1 MKELGLKVLFNNC
14 KNIRNNCVLSMYIIR
29 SSNYSG
35 LKSNA
40 HFQIN
45 RKLVLHNNI
54 FHEIITDHG
63 QILKKTQTGYIQ

>member
-1 MKELGLKVLFNNC
+1 
-14 KNIRNNCVLSMYIIR
+14 MY
-29 SSNYSG
+29 NVHTSG

-54 FHEIITDHG
+54 FHEIITDTSNG
-63 QILKKTQTGYIQ
+63 QILKKNRQDTFRKEDGIIGKMMILFLYKHPQSS

>member
-1 MKELGLKVLFNNC
+1 
-14 KNIRNNCVLSMYIIR
+14 MYILR

-54 FHEIITDHG
+54 FHEIITDTANG
-63 QILKKTQTGYIQ
+63 QILKKTDRIHSEKKMELLVK